1 MLTILGL
8 LHAWEKYDDRGAAAG
23 APDACKGWSK
33 GSFRPKSQSGKLCQS
48 EVIPGRD
55 FSRDRSGESI
65 YAKFAALSMA
75 NSTIFFRAARAGI
88 FPAEPSKKS
97 T

>member
-1 MLTILGL
+1 L
-8 LHAWEKYDDRGAAAG
+8 GAAAE

-48 EVIPGRD
+48 EVFPARD

-65 YAKFAALSMA
+65 YAKFAELSMA
-75 NSTIFFRAARAGI
+75 NLTFFFAAGRAVI
-88 FPAEPSKKS
+88 FPRRIVKNSA
-97 T
+97 